1 MRNEKKPLFRKEAQE
16 EAKHF
21 GMISNDQEALD
32 LIDDDELIPSTSIDD
47 VNISIIDDIS
57 EKHQRESPE
66 KNKVSKT
73 DFSKPDKVVSP
84 STEKQK
90 VDKTDTS
97 KPDKAL
103 SPSTEKQKINKT
115 DSAKPDKAISP
126 SNKNTKVVQ
135 SKESPNAKNASPDN
149 RRAQSQSMTH
159 KNHSS
164 DSEKQRSDPPGKTDH
179 KTEHNREPIHVQMG
193 HADSGGKSLQ
203 MEDKQKDSLSKPSPG
218 GQDETS
224 PPSGTAGNPQLRHLQ
239 TEGEGKPVV
248 RTASF
253 QKKRESQ
260 RLRSLENHL
269 ATTAEGDES
278 GRYTSGTNTGT
289 LADLKKQRLE
299 QHKFGSGTEGMVANL
314 FLTSLSTDPRKYSS
328 GTPSS
333 TSAPPSKDKVQNGRS
348 PRSNN
353 NNNNNGQSRPPT
365 FISDNGPLRRFS
377 APASA
382 PVIGEDDKFK
392 NDCCVI
398 L

>member
-1 MRNEKKPLFRKEAQE
+1 MYCFKQSVVLFQ
-16 EAKHF
+16 
-21 GMISNDQEALD
+21 
-32 LIDDDELIPSTSIDD
+32 DDDELIPSTSIDD

-164 DSEKQRSDPPGKTDH
+164 DSEKQRSD
-179 KTEHNREPIHVQMG
+179 
-193 HADSGGKSLQ
+193 L
-203 MEDKQKDSLSKPSPG
+203 
-218 GQDETS
+218 
-224 PPSGTAGNPQLRHLQ
+224 
-239 TEGEGKPVV
+239 
-248 RTASF
+248 
-253 QKKRESQ
+253 
-260 RLRSLENHL
+260 
-269 ATTAEGDES
+269 
-278 GRYTSGTNTGT
+278 
-289 LADLKKQRLE
+289 
-299 QHKFGSGTEGMVANL
+299 
-314 FLTSLSTDPRKYSS
+314 
-328 GTPSS
+328 
-333 TSAPPSKDKVQNGRS
+333 
-348 PRSNN
+348 
-353 NNNNNGQSRPPT
+353 
-365 FISDNGPLRRFS
+365 
-377 APASA
+377 
-382 PVIGEDDKFK
+382 
-392 NDCCVI
+392 
-398 L
+398 